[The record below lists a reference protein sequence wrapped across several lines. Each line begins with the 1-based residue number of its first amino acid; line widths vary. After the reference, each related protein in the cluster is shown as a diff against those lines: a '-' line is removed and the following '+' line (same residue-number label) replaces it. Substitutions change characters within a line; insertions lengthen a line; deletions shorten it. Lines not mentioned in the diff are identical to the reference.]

1 MRGPTKNSKS
11 KKDSEWSVNKKSVG
25 QQRKDTGQGFAEV
38 FVSKTGEN
46 KTISLLQYLITGQQ
60 VLGAAQFI
68 RLENY
73 LVI

>member
-46 KTISLLQYLITGQQ
+46 KTIYLITGQQ